1 MLKIMMKTIIN
12 INTITPLTI
21 NFIHN
26 HIMWQRLQQ
35 KRQRQLTNSSV
46 INIRGN
52 HNNIKTN
59 H

>member
-1 MLKIMMKTIIN
+1 MIKIMMKTIII
-12 INTITPLTI
+12 INTITPLKI
-21 NFIHN
+21 NIIHI

-46 INIRGN
+46 IIIRGN